1 MKKWIA
7 LVLAALMA
15 LPFAGC
21 TGEQKTPKTADIM
34 SSIRSEIEF
43 PEMAEKTVDD
53 LPGYGYDLSADDVKQ
68 MSYII
73 ATSGLTP
80 EEVFIVEAKD
90 EATAA
95 KIEEMMKTRRDQIA
109 DLASTYSPE
118 EMDKINK
125 AVIMTKGSYAYYAVT
140 GDNSKAKKLF
150 EAAF

>member
-21 TGEQKTPKTADIM
+21 SGEKKTPATADIM

-43 PEMAEKTVDD
+43 PEMVEKTVDD
-53 LPGYGYDLSADDVKQ
+53 LPGYGYDLSTDDVTQ

-73 ATSGLTP
+73 ASSGLTA

-109 DLASTYSPE
+109 DTAADYTPDQ
-118 EMDKINK
+118 MDEINK
-125 AVIMTKGSYAYYAVT
+125 AVILTKGSYAFFAIT
-140 GDNSKAKKLF
+140 GDNAKAKKLF